1 MRSQCLTIADDASFR
16 IQYNSENGKLYFSYL
31 PEGEEMLTAPLDD
44 YSVEDEAVDG
54 GRVEVE
60 ANGADDDVDM
70 DVEDEDEEI
79 RQTKRPKLR

>member
-1 MRSQCLTIADDASFR
+1 
-16 IQYNSENGKLYFSYL
+16 
-31 PEGEEMLTAPLDD
+31 MLTAPLDD
-44 YSVEDEAVDG
+44 YSVEDEAFDG

-60 ANGADDDVDM
+60 ANGADDDVGM